1 MYRHTTP
8 TPLKFFTLSED
19 PDSANRIDL
28 INSEF
33 EAECVWGDYP
43 GSRTGAGSYSDISFD
58 GTPVGRLWRTET
70 AVGLLHVP
78 LAVDVNKR
86 ESELHHWNAAMDIRK
101 SFHDGASPTEAFAS
115 VLSKF
120 QHTEPV
126 NGDVETINFP
136 DVDAVFY
143 QGRYDPA
150 DDYIWCEEMQ

>member
-8 TPLKFFTLSED
+8 TPLKFISVSDE
-19 PDSANRIDL
+19 PDNIDL

-43 GSRTGAGSYSDISFD
+43 GSRTGLGFYSDISFN

-78 LAVDVNKR
+78 LPGNVKKR

-101 SFHDGASPTEAFAS
+101 SFHDGVSAAAAFAS
-115 VLSKF
+115 VLTKF
-120 QHTEPV
+120 QSTTAV
-126 NGDVETINFP
+126 YGDVSAINFP
-136 DVDAVFY
+136 EMDDFFY
-143 QGRYDPA
+143 QGRYDPT
-150 DDYIWCEEMQ
+150 DTYIWCEEMQ